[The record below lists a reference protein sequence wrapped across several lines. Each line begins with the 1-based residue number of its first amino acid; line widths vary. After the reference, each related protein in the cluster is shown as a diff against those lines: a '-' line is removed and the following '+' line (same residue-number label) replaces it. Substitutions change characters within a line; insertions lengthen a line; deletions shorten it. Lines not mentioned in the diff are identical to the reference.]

1 MDSSSSMLV
10 ATDNDIQVIQHVLI
24 SRYFTAAAVV
34 ILVYDTLLTL
44 NEEIRLIWPGALSFP
59 KLLYYINRYMAIIF
73 LIGANYLLAGFRPPM
88 STTDCKYWLV
98 TAAPAQQIANLAS
111 AVILCLR
118 VAVLYTGNR
127 WVLRCLWT
135 LFGIIA
141 TVSTT
146 FTIFSIVALLKELVY
161 NPLAAVCLPNDV
173 SYKAYGMFVIPMVFD
188 IVVIGLTAFKACK
201 QVQGESGTL
210 ILYTLF
216 RDGLVFFFII
226 AALRIWNSVVWL
238 VLPPSFMYLG
248 VYADWALLS
257 TLTSRFFLNLRSI
270 VYDNRHHVQSQFTGE
285 LALDSI
291 QVTPWEF
298 LQTNR
303 RKP

>member
-1 MDSSSSMLV
+1 
-10 ATDNDIQVIQHVLI
+10 
-24 SRYFTAAAVV
+24 
-34 ILVYDTLLTL
+34 
-44 NEEIRLIWPGALSFP
+44 
-59 KLLYYINRYMAIIF
+59 
-73 LIGANYLLAGFRPPM
+73 
-88 STTDCKYWLV
+88 
-98 TAAPAQQIANLAS
+98 
-111 AVILCLR
+111 
-118 VAVLYTGNR
+118 
-127 WVLRCLWT
+127 
-135 LFGIIA
+135 
-141 TVSTT
+141 
-146 FTIFSIVALLKELVY
+146 
-161 NPLAAVCLPNDV
+161 
-173 SYKAYGMFVIPMVFD
+173 MFVIPMVFD